1 MRSILREL
9 IGDLAMRVR
18 AIEARM
24 DSVDRRLNDLGEELR
39 LLRDEVGKRRRL
51 WP

>member
-1 MRSILREL
+1 MREL

-18 AIEARM
+18 AIEARI
-24 DSVDRRLNDLGEELR
+24 DLIDRRLNDLGEELR
-39 LLRDEVGKRRRL
+39 LLREEVGKRRKL

>member
-1 MRSILREL
+1 MREL
-9 IGDLAMRVR
+9 VGDLAMRVR

-24 DSVDRRLNDLGEELR
+24 DSIDRRLNDLGEELR
-39 LLRDEVGKRRRL
+39 LLREEVGKRRRL

>member
-1 MRSILREL
+1 MREL

-24 DSVDRRLNDLGEELR
+24 DSIDGRLNDLGEELR